1 MGLSFSMLDEKS
13 LGAHG
18 GGIPPGWDFPE
29 AREAAEQGLD
39 LWLLDST
46 FRETPT
52 ERLRAATGGA
62 HLVQMLKGLRLQKNG
77 A

>member
-1 MGLSFSMLDEKS
+1 MEFEEMQ

-29 AREAAEQGLD
+29 ARAAAAMGLD
-39 LWLLDST
+39 LWLLDSAMKQ
-46 FRETPT
+46 TPA
-52 ERLRAATGGA
+52 ERLEAATSGARSLAMLRAAGEQTDA
-62 HLVQMLKGLRLQKNG
+62 